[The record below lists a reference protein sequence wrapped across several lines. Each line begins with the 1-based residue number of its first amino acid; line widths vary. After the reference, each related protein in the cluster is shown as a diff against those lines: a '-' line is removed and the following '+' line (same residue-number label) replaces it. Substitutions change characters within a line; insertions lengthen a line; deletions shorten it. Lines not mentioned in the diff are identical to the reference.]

1 MPDMKGNLVFE
12 SKVQI
17 SWQRDI
23 FWTYIDQIN
32 NGNNEFI
39 NNGNYLPNNNA
50 TRGEVFKFAKNILE
64 YRAIMSGE
72 VIVSNN

>member
-1 MPDMKGNLVFE
+1 MKGNLVFE